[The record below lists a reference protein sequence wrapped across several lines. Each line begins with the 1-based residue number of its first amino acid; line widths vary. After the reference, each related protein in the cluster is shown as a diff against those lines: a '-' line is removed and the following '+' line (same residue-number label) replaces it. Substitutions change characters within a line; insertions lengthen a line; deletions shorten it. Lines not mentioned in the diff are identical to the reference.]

1 MAGRPLRRLL
11 ILILAVWLG
20 VMVAPAGQAAAHW
33 PPVAEAVSVHASGP
47 GHDAV
52 HGSEGTPTPT
62 PTPNP
67 WPSPVTPWP
76 SPAATWPASTGCTDI
91 LVNGSFEW
99 DGGWICGGT
108 PLIAS
113 YVGAPNP
120 IRDGVRSMALGA
132 YQSNSLNVV
141 SYSSIRQAV
150 TIPWGVQTA
159 RLRFAYY
166 PLSTAAPGGVN
177 RQELVLLDHLN
188 GDQTIAVPW
197 RVTQNTAA
205 WAYQEVD
212 LTPYRGRTLTIY
224 FNARNAGDGAHTAMF
239 LDQVQLLVCNGA
251 PPAPSGT
258 PAPLPSP
265 ASTPSPGSGAA
276 PVIVIQQPTLVSV
289 YTPPSDANGVFVTP
303 AAGSQLAATS
313 TPTATATSGSDIPR
327 NQQGSLLSR
336 IKLNSPWTILC
347 IVGGI
352 ALGFMLLA
360 VWLFGRN
367 RN

>member
-1 MAGRPLRRLL
+1 MAGRQLRRLL
-11 ILILAVWLG
+11 IFILALWLG
-20 VMVAPAGQAAAHW
+20 VMVAPAGQAAADW
-33 PPVAEAVSVHASGP
+33 PPAAGAAANDLSGA
-47 GHDAV
+47 GRDAV

-62 PTPNP
+62 PY
-67 WPSPVTPWP
+67 PWP
-76 SPAATWPASTGCTDI
+76 SPAATWPAPTGCTDI

-120 IRDGVRSMALGA
+120 VRDGNRSMALGA
-132 YQSNSLNVV
+132 YQPNSLNVV

-150 TIPWGVQTA
+150 TIPWGVQTV

-166 PLSTAAPGGVN
+166 PISAAAPGGIN

-197 RVTQNTAA
+197 RVTENTGA
-205 WAYQEVD
+205 WTYQEVD

-251 PPAPSGT
+251 PPAPSGGI
-258 PAPLPSP
+258 PAPLPTP
-265 ASTPSPGSGAA
+265 ASTPLPGSGAA

-289 YTPPSDANGVFVTP
+289 YTPPSDANGIFVTP
-303 AAGSQLAATS
+303 VLGSQPAVTS
-313 TPTATATSGSDIPR
+313 TPTPTLTSETPR
-327 NQQGSLLSR
+327 SQQGSLLSR
-336 IKLNSPWTILC
+336 LKLNNPWMILL
-347 IVGGI
+347 IVG
-352 ALGFMLLA
+352 ALALLAMLLA
-360 VWLFGRN
+360 LLLFGR
-367 RN
+367 R